1 MLPQTPESF
10 VDVLIVGAG
19 PAGLMCGNALAAAGG
34 IEGRIIDQRPSKI
47 SVGHADGLHPRT
59 IEVLQSY
66 GLAERLLREGSRM
79 YICAFYNPTPA
90 GGIEFTTRVP
100 DVTIPNARFTFKI
113 GLHQG
118 AIEDAFLDSMA
129 QHNLKV
135 DRPVK
140 PLAIELSQDE
150 EQLRSLSS
158 YPIKVTLARLDAAT
172 DADEL
177 EVIHAKYVV
186 GADGPHS
193 WVRKAFGIT
202 MDGDQ
207 TNYVWGVVDMVPDTD
222 FPDIRHRAAIHST
235 NGSLMIIPREND
247 KVRLY
252 VQLQEKTSVRKSQ
265 SSPEK
270 ILEVAR
276 KTLHPFHISPLSD
289 IEWWTIYMIGQRVAS
304 KFSVEERV
312 FIAGDACHTHSPKAG
327 QGMNASMSDTHNL
340 AWKLAQVL
348 REWANPS
355 ILRTYELERRKY
367 AQDLIDFDK
376 QYAALFSGKPRTS
389 ADQDG
394 ISHEQFFKCGA
405 TQTDD
410 VPRTFYRAYKTAGGF
425 TSGMGIY
432 YDPSMIVNAKHQSC
446 AENLVVGQRMLPQV
460 FVRAADARPVEIHD
474 LLPADTRFKIL
485 IFLGSTAEE
494 SRLAEVNALADE
506 LSSPTGFLRKYSVES
521 QTPLPMFDLTTV
533 VVGNKENFNYLN
545 IPLVFRP
552 HWSKVLLDDTDV
564 TESEGGGGYERFGI
578 SSESTTFVIVR
589 PDGHIGMVAPAAAL
603 QDVHEYFASFL
614 IPHHC
619 ITRH

>member
-1 MLPQTPESF
+1 MPLQSPESS
-10 VDVLIVGAG
+10 VDVLIIGAG
-19 PAGLMCGNALAAAGG
+19 PAGLMCANALAVAGG
-34 IEGRIIDQRPSKI
+34 IEVKIIDQRPSKI

-66 GLAERLLREGSRM
+66 GLAERMLREGSRM
-79 YICAFYNPTPA
+79 YMCSFYNPSHT

-100 DVTIPNARFTFKI
+100 DVTVAAARFPFKI

-140 PLAIELSQDE
+140 PLAIELSQDQ

-158 YPIKVTLARLDAAT
+158 YPIKVTLAHLDGAT
-172 DADEL
+172 DVEKL
-177 EVIHAKYVV
+177 EVVHAKYVV
-186 GADGPHS
+186 GADGAHS

-235 NGSLMIIPREND
+235 NGSLMIIPRENE

-252 VQLQEKTSVRKSQ
+252 VQLSGEDFVDPGTGRVSKSK

-289 IEWWTIYMIGQRVAS
+289 VEWWTIYMIGQRVAS
-304 KFSVEERV
+304 KFSVEDRV

-327 QGMNASMSDTHNL
+327 QGMNASMNDTHNL
-340 AWKLAQVL
+340 AWKITQVL
-348 REWANPS
+348 KGWANPS
-355 ILRTYELERRKY
+355 ILRTYESERRKY

-376 QYAALFSGKPRTS
+376 RYAALFSGKPRTS

-394 ISHEQFFKCGA
+394 ISHEEFFK
-405 TQTDD
+405 
-410 VPRTFYRAYKTAGGF
+410 AYKTASGF
-425 TSGMGIY
+425 TSGMGIHY
-432 YDPSMIVNAKHQSC
+432 GPSVIVNAKHQC
-446 AENLVVGQRMLPQV
+446 FAENLVVGQRMIPQI
-460 FVRAADARPVEIHD
+460 FVRATDARPVEIQD

-485 IFLGSTAEE
+485 IFLGSANEE
-494 SRLAEVNALADE
+494 SRMTEINALANE
-506 LSSPTGFLRKYSVES
+506 LSSPTIFLQRCSMDGQPS
-521 QTPLPMFDLTTV
+521 APMFDLITIV
-533 VVGNKENFNYLN
+533 AGKKENFNYLN
-545 IPLVFRP
+545 IPPVFRP

-564 TESEGGGGYERFGI
+564 TGKVGGDGYKRFGI
-578 SSESTTFVIVR
+578 STESVTFVIVR
-589 PDGHIGMVAPAAAL
+589 PDGYVGMVAPVAAL
-603 QDVHEYFASFL
+603 QDVQEYFASFL
-614 IPHHC
+614 LP
-619 ITRH
+619 RH

>member
-1 MLPQTPESF
+1 MPLQTPESF
-10 VDVLIVGAG
+10 ADVLIIGAG
-19 PAGLMCGNALAAAGG
+19 PAGLMCANALAAAGG
-34 IEGRIIDQRPSKI
+34 IEVRIIDQRPSKI

-66 GLAERLLREGSRM
+66 GLAERMLREGSRM
-79 YICAFYNPTPA
+79 YMCSFYNPSHT

-100 DVTIPNARFTFKI
+100 DVTVPTARFPFKI
-113 GLHQG
+113 ALHQG

-140 PLAIELSQDE
+140 PLAIELSQDQ
-150 EQLRSLSS
+150 EQLHSLSS

-172 DADEL
+172 DAEKL
-177 EVIHAKYVV
+177 EVVHAKYVV
-186 GADGPHS
+186 GADGAHS
-193 WVRKAFGIT
+193 WVRKAFGVT

-235 NGSLMIIPREND
+235 NGSLMIIPRESE

-252 VQLQEKTSVRKSQ
+252 VQLSGEDFVDPGTGRVSKSK

-304 KFSVEERV
+304 KFSVEDRV

-327 QGMNASMSDTHNL
+327 QGMNASMNDTHNL
-340 AWKLAQVL
+340 AWKITQVL
-348 REWANPS
+348 RGWANPS
-355 ILRTYELERRKY
+355 ILRTYESERRKY

-376 QYAALFSGKPRTS
+376 RYAALFSGKARTS

-394 ISHEQFFKCGA
+394 ISHDEFFK
-405 TQTDD
+405 
-410 VPRTFYRAYKTAGGF
+410 AYKTASGF
-425 TSGMGIY
+425 TSGMGIHY
-432 YDPSMIVNAKHQSC
+432 GPSMIVNAKHQCC
-446 AENLVVGQRMLPQV
+446 AENLVVGQRMIPQI
-460 FVRAADARPVEIHD
+460 FVRAADARPMEIHD
-474 LLPADTRFKIL
+474 LLPADTLFKIL
-485 IFLGSTAEE
+485 IFLGSANEE
-494 SRLAEVNALADE
+494 SRLAEINALANE
-506 LSSPTGFLRKYSVES
+506 LSSPTSFLQRYSADGQPSASV
-521 QTPLPMFDLTTV
+521 FDLITIV
-533 VVGNKENFNYLN
+533 AGNKENFNYLS
-545 IPLVFRP
+545 IPQVFRP

-564 TESEGGGGYERFGI
+564 TGKVGGDGYKMLGI
-578 SSESTTFVIVR
+578 SSESVTFVIVR
-589 PDGHIGMVAPAAAL
+589 PDGYIGMVAPVAAL

-614 IPHHC
+614 LPCHGSSSL
-619 ITRH
+619 